1 MGPLAIA
8 AVGSSV
14 LSGVLGFS
22 ASRKQAK
29 AQLRAGRENK
39 RRLDWNATEV
49 ERATEINDKAFAF
62 NIDSTKYSADFN
74 EKQIRKEAAEQRW
87 RIAHNESL
95 SRRAKRRM
103 VGSQRVSMSASGV
116 ASGGSMTD
124 VMRDSE
130 IETEFEIQTEVYNGL
145 RMADKLTAQ
154 ADILKYQAEVDA
166 FNLSFKR
173 SEAKRMGALEAKDLR
188 WQGKIAEMG
197 GQAAAS
203 ASKMQGYASLLNSA
217 TSAYGTYKLG

>member
-8 AVGSSV
+8 AVGSTV

-22 ASRKQAK
+22 SSKKQAK
-29 AQLRAGRENK
+29 AQLRAGRERK
-39 RRLDWNATEV
+39 KKLDWNASEV

-87 RIAHNESL
+87 RTAHNESL

-103 VGSQRVSMSASGV
+103 VGSQRVSMSASGI

-130 IETEFEIQTEVYNGL
+130 IETIF
-145 RMADKLTAQ
+145 
-154 ADILKYQAEVDA
+154 
-166 FNLSFKR
+166 
-173 SEAKRMGALEAKDLR
+173 
-188 WQGKIAEMG
+188 
-197 GQAAAS
+197 
-203 ASKMQGYASLLNSA
+203 
-217 TSAYGTYKLG
+217 

>member
-29 AQLRAGRENK
+29 AQLRAGRERK
-39 RRLDWNATEV
+39 KKLDWNAREV

-87 RIAHNESL
+87 RTAHNESL

>member
-8 AVGSSV
+8 AVGSTV

-22 ASRKQAK
+22 SSKKQAK
-29 AQLRAGRENK
+29 AQLRAGRERK
-39 RRLDWNATEV
+39 KKLDWNASEV

-87 RIAHNESL
+87 RTAHNESL

-103 VGSQRVSMSASGV
+103 VGSQRVSMSASGI

-197 GQAAAS
+197 GQSAAS

>member
-8 AVGSSV
+8 AVGSTV

-22 ASRKQAK
+22 SSKKQAK
-29 AQLRAGRENK
+29 AQLRAGRERK
-39 RRLDWNATEV
+39 KKLDWNASEV

-87 RIAHNESL
+87 RTAHNESL

-103 VGSQRVSMSASGV
+103 VGSQRVSMSASGI

-130 IETEFEIQTEVYNGL
+130 IETEFEIQSEVYNGL